1 MRTAHTRFGC
11 TPPTGNRVRICIG
24 YEFSLNL
31 PVVVVVVDDDDGA
44 VGGGDYD
51 DGDGVGVGVY
61 SVLQFCCLS
70 RQVCCE

>member
-31 PVVVVVVDDDDGA
+31 PVGVVDDDDDDDGA
-44 VGGGDYD
+44 VGGGDD
-51 DGDGVGVGVY
+51 DDGVGVGVY